1 MAVLV
6 APLVFRAPRGAG
18 LLDAPVGGGPPASR
32 PRREPLARRVG
43 SKPGQAPPPPTGTA
57 DWPSG
62 ALHTSGAW
70 LLECGSVCCLKARSG
85 HAATHRHRSQALL
98 ARWAGGLKPVAP
110 LFVSTCVGL
119 KPLSPLRASKVRQL
133 KPPSPL
139 RGRNG
144 RVWCSF
150 RTQRCRRFQWPRLGG
165 EQRRHRYQ
173 SRHVSASCARSFSR
187 PTLRRSWMQ
196 HGARGWLRWGVCT
209 TRSLS
214 RGVSAACRSLMS
226 CNSPRLVAVRYRL
239 TAVWCPKC
247 RPPR

>member
-18 LLDAPVGGGPPASR
+18 LLDAPVGGGPLTCWCCLWPHGCSGRRR
-32 PRREPLARRVG
+32 PRPPARLSDLTAFG
-43 SKPGQAPPPPTGTA
+43 AAPRSPPVPSG
-57 DWPSG
+57 PSG

-70 LLECGSVCCLKARSG
+70 LLECGSVCCLEARSG
-85 HAATHRHRSQALL
+85 PATAHGHRSQALL
-98 ARWAGGLKPVAP
+98 ARWPGCLKPVAP
-110 LFVSTCVGL
+110 LLAGICGGL
-119 KPLSPLRASKVRQL
+119 KPPSPVRASKVRQL
-133 KPPSPL
+133 KPLSPL

-144 RVWCSF
+144 CLWCSF

-214 RGVSAACRSLMS
+214 RGVLPACRSLMS
-226 CNSPRLVAVRYRL
+226 CNSPR
-239 TAVWCPKC
+239 
-247 RPPR
+247 